1 MGLTPHACR
10 QLVKF
15 RTVKVIITVTDFHL
29 TTQRGPQTPAQALR
43 QLDFGSSFITGL
55 VTPKY
60 KLQFVVTSFA
70 GVCCPYTVDFS
81 ALCQIPLKDNTHT
94 HTHCWKVNLLKNCW
108 RGEPSS
114 SILCL
119 LMRNAFFPQHLS
131 SISTRCPPLSATFSC
146 PFTSAV
152 ACTKTDFQS
161 VNHHVLPSDG
171 RISFAEHRGPI
182 SRVIP
187 GV

>member
-1 MGLTPHACR
+1 M
-10 QLVKF
+10 
-15 RTVKVIITVTDFHL
+15 TDFHL

-43 QLDFGSSFITGL
+43 QLDFGSSFITSL

-70 GVCCPYTVDFS
+70 CVCCPYRLRFLLYID
-81 ALCQIPLKDNTHT
+81 QIPLKVDILYML
-94 HTHCWKVNLLKNCW
+94 KKMKINLLQNCW
-108 RGEPSS
+108 RVKASS
-114 SILCL
+114 SVLFLFL
-119 LMRNAFFPQHLS
+119 LWETLFFFLQHPS
-131 SISTRCPPLSATFSC
+131 PISTPSPPLSATFSW
-146 PFTSAV
+146 PFASAV

-161 VNHHVLPSDG
+161 VNHHVLPADG

>member
-1 MGLTPHACR
+1 MGSTPHACR

-70 GVCCPYTVDFS
+70 GVCCPYTVGFS
-81 ALCQIPLKDNTHT
+81 ALCQIPLKVNTHT
-94 HTHCWKVNLLKNCW
+94 AEMKVNLLKNCW
-108 RGEPSS
+108 RQNHVPPFYISFSYEKC
-114 SILCL
+114 I
-119 LMRNAFFPQHLS
+119 FFPQHPS
-131 SISTRCPPLSATFSC
+131 SISTRSPPLSATFSC

-161 VNHHVLPSDG
+161 VNHHVLPADG

>member
-1 MGLTPHACR
+1 M
-10 QLVKF
+10 
-15 RTVKVIITVTDFHL
+15 TDFHL

-60 KLQFVVTSFA
+60 KLQCVVTSFA
-70 GVCCPYTVDFS
+70 CVCVHIQSVFQTSMKNNYKYYVH
-81 ALCQIPLKDNTHT
+81 AAEM
-94 HTHCWKVNLLKNCW
+94 KVNLLKNCW

-114 SILCL
+114 PILFL
-119 LMRNAFFPQHLS
+119 LFFPQHPS
-131 SISTRCPPLSATFSC
+131 PISTLSPPLSATFSC

-152 ACTKTDFQS
+152 ACTKADFQS
-161 VNHHVLPSDG
+161 VNHHVLPADG